1 MQAKEAN
8 REQEIRQLAY
18 KLWQDAGC
26 PHGQDVTYWLA
37 AESLWHDERR
47 RDVAP
52 RPKATRGRKRSSK
65 GLAGTEL

>member
-1 MQAKEAN
+1 MQANEAN

-26 PHGQDVTYWLA
+26 PHGHDVTYWLT
-37 AESLWHDERR
+37 AESLWLDKQRR
-47 RDVAP
+47 QVAKP
-52 RPKATRGRKRSSK
+52 AKAPKGRKKSSK

>member
-26 PHGQDVTYWLA
+26 PHGQDVTYWLT
-37 AESLWHDERR
+37 AESLWLDERR
-47 RDVAP
+47 RQVSPPA
-52 RPKATRGRKRSSK
+52 KATRGRKKSAK
-65 GLAGTEL
+65 GLADTEL

>member
-26 PHGQDVTYWLA
+26 PHGQDVTYWLT
-37 AESLWHDERR
+37 AESLWLNEQRR
-47 RDVAP
+47 QVSQPAKAP
-52 RPKATRGRKRSSK
+52 RGRKKSTK